1 MKVNFA
7 ASTIVFDGYERC
19 SKKNYKSSR
28 IQTQQPNVNVL
39 SKKKWQVITQGED
52 FWCNTR
58 SKTLL
63 VKLLSQYLKED
74 GNTIVNIKDDCDK
87 HIGWPPSIF
96 KCEKKMLL
104 YLQKAHTYTIL
115 YLLKKE
121 IGEIFMKAD
130 SKKHE
135 TQKLVS
141 IIKVVEKSSRYLFY
155 LW

>member
-7 ASTIVFDGYERC
+7 ASTVAFDGYERC

-58 SKTLL
+58 SKTQ
-63 VKLLSQYLKED
+63 LLSQYLKED
-74 GNTIVNIKDDCDK
+74 GNTIDNIKDDADK
-87 HIGWPPSIF
+87 HIGGPASVF
-96 KCEKKMLL
+96 ECEKKMLL
-104 YLQKAHTYTIL
+104 YFQKAHTYTIL

-155 LW
+155 L

>member
-1 MKVNFA
+1 M
-7 ASTIVFDGYERC
+7 YCQER
-19 SKKNYKSSR
+19 SGKSS
-28 IQTQQPNVNVL
+28 L
-39 SKKKWQVITQGED
+39 MGED

-63 VKLLSQYLKED
+63 VKLLPQYLKED
-74 GNTIVNIKDDCDK
+74 RNTIVNNKDDADK
-87 HIGWPPSIF
+87 HIGGPASVF
-96 KCEKKMLL
+96 ECEKKMLL

-135 TQKLVS
+135 TQNLVN
-141 IIKVVEKSSRYLFY
+141 IIKVLERSSRYLSY
-155 LW
+155 L

>member
-7 ASTIVFDGYERC
+7 ASTVVFDGYERC

-63 VKLLSQYLKED
+63 VKLLSQYLKD
-74 GNTIVNIKDDCDK
+74 GNTFVNNKDDADK
-87 HIGWPPSIF
+87 HIGGPASVF
-96 KCEKKMLL
+96 ECEKKMLL
-104 YLQKAHTYTIL
+104 YFQKAHTYTIL

-155 LW
+155 L

>member
-1 MKVNFA
+1 M
-7 ASTIVFDGYERC
+7 YCQER
-19 SKKNYKSSR
+19 SGKSS
-28 IQTQQPNVNVL
+28 L
-39 SKKKWQVITQGED
+39 MGED

-63 VKLLSQYLKED
+63 VKLLPQYLKED
-74 GNTIVNIKDDCDK
+74 RNTIVNNKDDADK
-87 HIGWPPSIF
+87 HIGGPASVF
-96 KCEKKMLL
+96 ACEKKMSL

-135 TQKLVS
+135 TQNLVN
-141 IIKVVEKSSRYLFY
+141 ITKVLERSSRYLSY
-155 LW
+155 L